1 MILVD
6 EAQDFGPEFLNM
18 CREALTSQNRL
29 IWAYDE
35 AQDLGSLEAPSPKNI
50 FGTDEN
56 GEPLLNLSGTYK
68 NGPQKTHIMRKSYRA
83 PRSVLMTAHALG
95 MGLKRDDGPVQ
106 TITRQDGWENLGYQ
120 INGDFRKIGSKAVL
134 TRPSENSPHPL
145 QGTLNPETLLTHR
158 SFASKADELD
168 WIAEQIRTDIFEEG
182 LEPEQVLVIPL
193 SRQRRQGERNH
204 DHVWEALSTNPEDSG
219 IDVNA
224 VWDADTT
231 VFSQSGEVTLSGINR
246 AKGNEAAAVYVTG
259 VEAATEETWRAEE
272 LHRRNELF
280 VGLTR
285 SRAWCS
291 ITGVTPTAP
300 IHSEIEA
307 VLAEIQ
313 QPEPQISFEVSDSRE
328 LENELET
335 DTEELESTVLDD
347 FL

>member
-1 MILVD
+1 
-6 EAQDFGPEFLNM
+6 
-18 CREALTSQNRL
+18 
-29 IWAYDE
+29 
-35 AQDLGSLEAPSPKNI
+35 
-50 FGTDEN
+50 
-56 GEPLLNLSGTYK
+56 
-68 NGPQKTHIMRKSYRA
+68 
-83 PRSVLMTAHALG
+83 
-95 MGLKRDDGPVQ
+95 
-106 TITRQDGWENLGYQ
+106 
-120 INGDFRKIGSKAVL
+120 
-134 TRPSENSPHPL
+134 
-145 QGTLNPETLLTHR
+145 
-158 SFASKADELD
+158 
-168 WIAEQIRTDIFEEG
+168 
-182 LEPEQVLVIPL
+182 
-193 SRQRRQGERNH
+193 
-204 DHVWEALSTNPEDSG
+204 
-219 IDVNA
+219 
-224 VWDADTT
+224 
-231 VFSQSGEVTLSGINR
+231 VTLSGINR